1 MPLFLLNYK
10 SSPQWVDETGAPIDW
25 ARVRSKGYTPPF
37 EPAVQAVGV
46 EEEGAEDD
54 PTALI
59 NEHSVELEAFDPK
72 IKAAG
77 TPRAGGAVRRI

>member
-1 MPLFLLNYK
+1 MG
-10 SSPQWVDETGAPIDW
+10 SI
-25 ARVRSKGYTPPF
+25 RSKGYTPPF